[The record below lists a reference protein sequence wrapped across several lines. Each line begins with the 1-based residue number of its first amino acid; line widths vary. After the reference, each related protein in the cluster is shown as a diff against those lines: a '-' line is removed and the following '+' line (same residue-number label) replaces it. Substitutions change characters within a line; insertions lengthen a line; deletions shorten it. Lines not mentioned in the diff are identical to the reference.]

1 MQSTREVDLYDI
13 QFKHPFNAI
22 AAGPSGSGKTY
33 LIRDILENH
42 QLLINN
48 INKKH
53 INVCWAYGIWQ
64 NLYNTPL
71 ENVNF
76 KYIEGIPEEEDVID
90 TDIIVIDDLM
100 SEIKNSKYVI
110 DLFTKGSHHKNISVI
125 FITQNLFHQG
135 SQMRTIGLNCH
146 YLIYMKSARGR
157 SQLRYLGR
165 DLFTTKDFLP
175 DVYDDATQKPF
186 SYIRIDLT
194 QETPEKY
201 RVCTNLIPDP
211 LFRPLFY
218 VPK

>member
-1 MQSTREVDLYDI
+1 MYKFR
-13 QFKHPFNAI
+13 HPFTCMVS
-22 AAGPSGSGKTY
+22 GPTGSGKTF
-33 LIRDILENH
+33 LVRDILKH
-42 QLLINN
+42 YKHLID
-48 INKKH
+48 IDVPKLK
-53 INVCWAYGIWQ
+53 VLWAYGQWQ
-64 NLYNTPL
+64 SLYTQPID
-71 ENVNF
+71 NV
-76 KYIEGIPEEEDVID
+76 KVDYVDGLPTEDEISGHDIVI
-90 TDIIVIDDLM
+90 IDDLM
-100 SEIKNSKYVI
+100 TELGNNLKLSAI
-110 DLFTKGSHHKNISVI
+110 FTKGSHHKNISVI